1 MPLVSQN
8 ELIQMA
14 IAKKVVSFPTDTVP
28 ALAVLP
34 QYSALIFKLKK
45 RPQDKPLIL
54 MTAEIEQF
62 WQYVEGTEAELKIW
76 QKMAGKYLPGALT
89 LVLPTSKKIPPE
101 LNPNQNTIGLRVPNH
116 PIAREI
122 LAQTGALATT
132 SANISGELPLTS
144 MKNIAQ
150 TFTEVFCLNS
160 EEKKDSTTPSTVIK
174 WTGNNWEILRQG
186 LIKIHIPHI

>member
-14 IAKKVVSFPTDTVP
+14 IAKKVISFPTDTVP

-76 QKMAGKYLPGALT
+76 QKMAEKYLPGALT

-122 LAQTGALATT
+122 LAQTGSLATT

-144 MKNIAQ
+144 MMEISQ
-150 TFTEVFCLNS
+150 TFTEVFTLNS
-160 EEKKDSTTPSTVIK
+160 EEKKEISTPSTVIK
-174 WTGNNWEILRQG
+174 WTGKNWEILRQG
-186 LIKIHIPHI
+186 LIKI